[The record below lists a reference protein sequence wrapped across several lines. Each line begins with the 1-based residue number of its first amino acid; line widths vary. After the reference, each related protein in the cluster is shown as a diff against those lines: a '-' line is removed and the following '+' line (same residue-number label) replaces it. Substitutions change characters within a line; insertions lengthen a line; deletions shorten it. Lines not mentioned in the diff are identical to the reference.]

1 MAEPSS
7 EATSL
12 IPYRPHSWGKMTV
25 IKRYDKLPVSHL
37 EWQRFLP
44 QNVVISPFVKWR
56 TESNH
61 YGKSTLNIHCRD
73 WCWSSNTL
81 ATWCEELTRWK
92 RPWCWERLKAGEGG
106 NRGWDCWMASLTQ
119 WTWVWVSSRRLWRT
133 GKTGK
138 LQSMGSQRV
147 GHDSVTE
154 QQLNKNDGIS
164 NYHILNAMSQALGA
178 PKSCDEDFII
188 INFTM
193 SLLETKASQPL
204 NSKPSQQDCWF
215 STLNSH
221 RIHPIS
227 FSKYKILS
235 STLRHL
241 ESFTIRW
248 VQ

>member
-1 MAEPSS
+1 M
-7 EATSL
+7 L
-12 IPYRPHSWGKMTV
+12 
-25 IKRYDKLPVSHL
+25 
-37 EWQRFLP
+37 
-44 QNVVISPFVKWR
+44 
-56 TESNH
+56 
-61 YGKSTLNIHCRD
+61 
-73 WCWSSNTL
+73 
-81 ATWCEELTRWK
+81 
-92 RPWCWERLKAGEGG
+92 
-106 NRGWDCWMASLTQ
+106 
-119 WTWVWVSSRRLWRT
+119 
-133 GKTGK
+133 K
-138 LQSMGSQRV
+138 LQYFGHLMWRADSLEKTLMLGKIEGRRRRQQRMRLLDGITDSMDLSLSKLQEIVKDRDDWQAAVHGVAKSRTWFS
-147 GHDSVTE
+147 DWTT
-154 QQLNKNDGIS
+154 NKNDGIS